1 MVMFEVHEAVAFL
14 KGKVEC
20 WREDDEGVAAVAR
33 RLGYFPLKLASAA
46 GCASTYGLDTRAY
59 MQELENSCSEFV
71 QTWES
76 RSKVE
81 GEYLYSYTDVVR
93 MTWER
98 LAFLFTKN
106 KKRRRPG
113 SRGGDDAEGA
123 KELLRKLAMMDPCSI
138 PVDLFENFRLLMPIL
153 KSHCLVT
160 LEMGPPALVS
170 MHALLQQEIRDHFMG
185 DDRNQVSCVFI

>member
-1 MVMFEVHEAVAFL
+1 MGMFEVHEAVAFL
-14 KGKVEC
+14 KGKVED
-20 WREDDEGVAAVAR
+20 WREDNEGVVEVAR
-33 RLGYFPLKLASAA
+33 RLSYFPLKLASAA
-46 GCASTYGLDTRAY
+46 GCASEYGLDTRSY
-59 MQELENSCSEFV
+59 MQELEKSCSKYV

-81 GEYLYSYTDVVR
+81 GEYMYSYTDVVR

-98 LAFLFTKN
+98 L
-106 KKRRRPG
+106 G
-113 SRGGDDAEGA
+113 SRAGEDSERA

-138 PVDLFENFRLLMPIL
+138 PVDLFEDFRLLTLPIL
-153 KSHCLVT
+153 KRHCLVT

-185 DDRNQVSCVFI
+185 DDRPQVSCQRLHGGLY